1 MSTTIQKQTVINLI
15 NDNQKIS
22 LIREYRTCTGLG
34 LKEAKDAIEA
44 NYNPAGIVE
53 LFAPYFTRTIT
64 NSNPVPYNEMSDE
77 EREEREAEL
86 KRVNDERKKVI
97 LKGMTTA
104 CNVWQDLG
112 FGSTLEAC
120 QMVLMNLND
129 DSRFTKIQ

>member
-1 MSTTIQKQTVINLI
+1 MSTIIQKQTVIDLLNA
-15 NDNQKIS
+15 NQKIS
-22 LIREYRTCTGLG
+22 LIREYRSCTGLG

-53 LFAPYFTRTIT
+53 LFAPY
-64 NSNPVPYNEMSDE
+64 NEMSDD
-77 EREEREAEL
+77 EREAEREAEL
-86 KRVNDERKKVI
+86 KRVNDERKKII